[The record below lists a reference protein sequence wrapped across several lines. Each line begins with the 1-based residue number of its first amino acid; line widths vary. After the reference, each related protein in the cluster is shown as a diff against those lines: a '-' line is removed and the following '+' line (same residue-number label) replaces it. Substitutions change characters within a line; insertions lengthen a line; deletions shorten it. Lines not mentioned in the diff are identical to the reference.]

1 MCSRALFLDRD
12 GVLTAETGEY
22 ITRPSALQIL
32 PGVAE
37 AAARLTAAGWLLIVV
52 TNQAGVGRGI
62 LTKPDLEAIHARLI
76 AEIQSAGG
84 VLTAIYAC
92 THHPDADCDC
102 RKPLPGLLLQAAAE
116 HDLDLSASYMI
127 GDSPRDIAAGHAAGC
142 HTLLVL
148 TGHTASYDPV
158 AFPLPHP
165 EAVFPDLSAA
175 TDWLL
180 K

>member
-1 MCSRALFLDRD
+1 MSSRALFLDRD

-22 ITRPSALQIL
+22 ITRPDALQIL
-32 PGVAE
+32 PGAAE
-37 AAARLTAAGWLLIVV
+37 AVARLTAAGWLLIIV
-52 TNQAGVGRGI
+52 TNQAGVGRGV
-62 LTKPDLEAIHARLI
+62 LSESALAAIHARLWDEI
-76 AEIQSAGG
+76 EAEGG

-92 THHPDADCDC
+92 THHPDAGCDC

-148 TGHTASYDPV
+148 TGHTAAYDPA

-165 EAVFPDLSAA
+165 EAVFLDLSAA
-175 TDWLL
+175 ADWLL
-180 K
+180 T